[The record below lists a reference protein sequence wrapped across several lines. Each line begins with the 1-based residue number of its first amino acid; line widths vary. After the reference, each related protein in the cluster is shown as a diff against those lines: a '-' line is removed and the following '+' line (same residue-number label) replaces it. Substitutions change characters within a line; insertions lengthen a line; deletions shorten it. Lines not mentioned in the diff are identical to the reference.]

1 MRGRW
6 NISNPQQRDLEATER
21 RNVVIESYR
30 LPEEEVARRILSRDE
45 RVEAGKTRAWVLAI
59 SYIDLAAVF
68 MIGFLSGYIISAFR
82 G

>member
-68 MIGFLSGYIISAFR
+68 LIGFMVGYVISAFR

>member
-1 MRGRW
+1 MPR
-6 NISNPQQRDLEATER
+6 SLSDQQRDLEATER

-45 RVEAGKTRAWVLAI
+45 RVEARKTRAWILFFR
-59 SYIDLAAVF
+59 YIDLAAVF